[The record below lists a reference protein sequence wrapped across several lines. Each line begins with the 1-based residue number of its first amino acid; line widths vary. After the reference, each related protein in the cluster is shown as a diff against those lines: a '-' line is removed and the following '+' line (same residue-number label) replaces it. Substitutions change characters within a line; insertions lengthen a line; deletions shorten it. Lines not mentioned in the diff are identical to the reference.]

1 MNGGRSLIDGEATTD
16 AMARCVAT
24 SPAPAASIARMT
36 PDRSRTAVGRQ
47 PAPFKLSARSTPL
60 DARYTAAVIPT
71 TILAVLAQ
79 IADNEGVAIEP
90 WLAGLGITRAQI
102 DDASVRVSYRQASLI
117 IKRALRA
124 IPRSDFGLEVGS
136 HQSSGTFGVMG
147 LAMMTARTFGDAV
160 AIGVEYAEITGAL
173 MDVELE
179 PAELSRPELS
189 RPNACEVALVA
200 RPRFA
205 DEDILVFLCEELFA
219 STLNLARNLVGPT
232 FRPDRLELTYSA
244 PPHAAQYR
252 KLFGCE
258 IRFGA
263 RHNRMVVAARWLER
277 RLPTH
282 HPVSAQ
288 QALAICREQA
298 AQIRRQSEIIA
309 AVERILRRR
318 LAEHPTL
325 SEIAQ
330 NLNLSERTL
339 RRHLA
344 TAGRVYRE
352 IHDQLRAE
360 RALELLSAG
369 ALSVAA
375 IGSEVGYSDAREFR
389 RAFKR
394 WTGAPPTAMRHVAP
408 VE

>member
-1 MNGGRSLIDGEATTD
+1 
-16 AMARCVAT
+16 
-24 SPAPAASIARMT
+24 MT
-36 PDRSRTAVGRQ
+36 PARSRSAGRQ
-47 PAPFKLSARSTPL
+47 PSASKSSARSSPS
-60 DARYTAAVIPT
+60 DASYVAAVIPT
-71 TILAVLAQ
+71 TILAVIAQLAD
-79 IADNEGVAIEP
+79 AEGVAIEP
-90 WLAGLGITRAQI
+90 WLAGIGITRAQI

-124 IPRSDFGLEVGS
+124 IPRSDFGLEVGA
-136 HQSSGTFGVMG
+136 HQSNGTFGVMG
-147 LAMMTARTFGDAV
+147 LAMMTARTFGEAV
-160 AIGVEYAEITGAL
+160 AIGVEYADITGAL
-173 MDVELE
+173 MDVELDQ
-179 PAELSRPELS
+179 AAS
-189 RPNACEVALVA
+189 NAQEVALLA

-205 DEDILVFLCEELFA
+205 DEEILVFLCEELFA
-219 STLNLARNLVGPT
+219 STLQLARSLVGPR
-232 FRPDRLELTYSA
+232 FKPERLELTYPA
-244 PPHAAQYR
+244 PPHAADYR

-263 RHNRMVVAARWLER
+263 SRNRMVVAAHWLDQ

-309 AVERILRRR
+309 SVERILRRR

-344 TAGRVYRE
+344 TAGRVYRD

-369 ALSVAA
+369 ALSIAA

-394 WTGAPPTAMRHVAP
+394 WTGAPPTAMRHAAAM

>member
-1 MNGGRSLIDGEATTD
+1 M
-16 AMARCVAT
+16 
-24 SPAPAASIARMT
+24 PA
-36 PDRSRTAVGRQ
+36 RSRSAVGRK
-47 PAPFKLSARSTPL
+47 PATPRAAARGALADS
-60 DARYTAAVIPT
+60 RYTAAVIPT

-79 IADNEGVAIEP
+79 LADAEGVAVEP
-90 WLAGLGITRAQI
+90 WLAGIGITRAQI

-124 IPRSDFGLEVGS
+124 IPRSDFGLEVGA
-136 HQSSGTFGVMG
+136 HQSNGTFGVMG

-160 AIGVEYAEITGAL
+160 AIGVEYADITGAL

-179 PAELSRPELS
+179 APGA
-189 RPNACEVALVA
+189 NEVALVA

-205 DEDILVFLCEELFA
+205 DEEILVFLCEELFA
-219 STLNLARNLVGPT
+219 STLQLSRNLVGPT
-232 FRPDRLELTYSA
+232 FKPERLELTYPA
-244 PPHAAQYR
+244 PPHAAEYR

-258 IRFGA
+258 VRFGA
-263 RHNRMVVAARWLER
+263 SRNRMAVAARWLEQ

-309 AVERILRRR
+309 SVERILRRR

-325 SEIAQ
+325 GEIAQ

-344 TAGRVYRE
+344 TAGRVYRD

-369 ALSVAA
+369 ALSIAA

-394 WTGAPPTAMRHVAP
+394 WTGAPPTAMRHAEP
-408 VE
+408 TDWPP

>member
-1 MNGGRSLIDGEATTD
+1 MTPASSRTAAGRK
-16 AMARCVAT
+16 
-24 SPAPAASIARMT
+24 PAPA
-36 PDRSRTAVGRQ
+36 SRGA
-47 PAPFKLSARSTPL
+47 LS

-71 TILAVLAQ
+71 TILAVIAQLAD
-79 IADNEGVAIEP
+79 AEGVAVEP

-124 IPRSDFGLEVGS
+124 IPRSDFGLEVGA
-136 HQSSGTFGVMG
+136 HQSNGTFGVMG

-160 AIGVEYAEITGAL
+160 AIGVEYADITGAL
-173 MDVELE
+173 MDVEIE
-179 PAELSRPELS
+179 T
-189 RPNACEVALVA
+189 PNMHDVALVA
-200 RPRFA
+200 RPRFL
-205 DEDILVFLCEELFA
+205 DEEILVFLCEELFA
-219 STLNLARNLVGPT
+219 STLQLARSLVGAT
-232 FRPDRLELTYSA
+232 FKPECLELTYPA
-244 PPHAAQYR
+244 PPHAADYR
-252 KLFGCE
+252 KRFDCE
-258 IRFGA
+258 VRFGA
-263 RHNRMVVAARWLER
+263 SRNRMIVAARWLEQ

-309 AVERILRRR
+309 SVERILRRR

-330 NLNLSERTL
+330 ILNLSERTL

-344 TAGRVYRE
+344 TAGRVYRD
-352 IHDQLRAE
+352 IRDQLRAE

-369 ALSVAA
+369 ALSIAA

-394 WTGAPPTAMRHVAP
+394 WTGAPPTAMRHAAAA
-408 VE
+408 E

>member
-1 MNGGRSLIDGEATTD
+1 
-16 AMARCVAT
+16 MAQCVAT
-24 SPAPAASIARMT
+24 CSDRAASIAWMT
-36 PDRSRTAVGRQ
+36 PARSRTAAGRQ
-47 PAPFKLSARSTPL
+47 PAFPKPAARSAPQ

-79 IADNEGVAIEP
+79 IADAEGLAVDP

-102 DDASVRVSYRQASLI
+102 DDAAVRVSYRQASLI

-124 IPRSDFGLEVGS
+124 IPRSGFGLEVGA

-179 PAELSRPELS
+179 MPGPH
-189 RPNACEVALVA
+189 EVALVA
-200 RPRFA
+200 RPRFP

-219 STLNLARNLVGPT
+219 STLNLARNLIGPA
-232 FRPDRLELTYSA
+232 FKPERLELTYPA
-244 PPHAAQYR
+244 PPHAAAYR
-252 KLFGCE
+252 KPFGCE
-258 IRFGA
+258 LRFGA
-263 RHNRMVVAARWLER
+263 SRNRMVVAAHWLEQ

-309 AVERILRRR
+309 SVERILRRR

-325 SEIAQ
+325 SQIAQ

-344 TAGRVYRE
+344 TAGRVYRD

-369 ALSVAA
+369 ALSIAA
-375 IGSEVGYSDAREFR
+375 IGNEVGYSDAREFR

-394 WTGAPPTAMRHVAP
+394 WTGAPPTAMRHGAAL
-408 VE
+408 E